1 MWPKLLYKSIV
12 LFGSYNSPLD
22 TRKIETR
29 SIECCSFQ
37 NWKINYLIL
46 YMSSN
51 FAIKVKTKLLQK
63 GFCNKKYHS
72 ISSSFSFVWG
82 VIHFVSFIDC
92 TINLHGT
99 LEMRKGLS
107 YVVYLATLYCF
118 SYHWPISRKI
128 TYTIRMKI
136 FSMPHLFIGK
146 WYVASIWT
154 CNFPISS
161 GDKFT
166 FIIWTNRS
174 VNESL
179 FRKKFRLWAQ

>member
-29 SIECCSFQ
+29 SIEYCSFQ

-63 GFCNKKYHS
+63 GFCKKYHS

-82 VIHFVSFIDC
+82 VIHFVSFIDWI
-92 TINLHGT
+92 INLHGT
-99 LEMRKGLS
+99 LGMWKGLS
-107 YVVYLATLYCF
+107 YVVYLATLYCI
-118 SYHWPISRKI
+118 SYHWQISRKI
-128 TYTIRMKI
+128 
-136 FSMPHLFIGK
+136 
-146 WYVASIWT
+146 
-154 CNFPISS
+154 
-161 GDKFT
+161 KFT
-166 FIIWTNRS
+166 ILKNI
-174 VNESL
+174 
-179 FRKKFRLWAQ
+179 